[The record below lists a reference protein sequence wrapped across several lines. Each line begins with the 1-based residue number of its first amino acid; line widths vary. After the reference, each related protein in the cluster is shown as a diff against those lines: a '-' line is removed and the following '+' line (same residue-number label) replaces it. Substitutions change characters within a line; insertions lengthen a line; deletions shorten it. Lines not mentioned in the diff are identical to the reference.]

1 MRALLS
7 VRTGGPETLVLRDL
21 PEPTAGPGEVVVRIK
36 ACGVNFPDVLMI
48 EDRYQSKPERPFA
61 PGGEVSGIVQALGP
75 GVTDLAVGDRVLGN
89 VGQGGMAEAVAVETW
104 RLMKIPP
111 AMPFDEAAA
120 FITTFGTTY
129 HALKDRSSVKPGQTL
144 LVLGAAGGVGLTA
157 VTLGKAMGARVVA
170 AASTQEKVDICLGQ
184 GADVG
189 VVYGRGP
196 FDREGQKRLAEQFKA
211 ACGADGADI
220 IYDAVGGDYA
230 EPALRSIAWEGRY
243 LVIGFAAGDIPKIP
257 INLALLKGCEIVGV
271 FFGAWVA
278 RNPARHR
285 QNLVELLALYEAG
298 KIRPLVS
305 ERFPL
310 ERGGEAIERLRS
322 RQAVGK
328 VVVTMD

>member
-61 PGGEVSGIVQALGP
+61 PGGEVSGIIQALGP